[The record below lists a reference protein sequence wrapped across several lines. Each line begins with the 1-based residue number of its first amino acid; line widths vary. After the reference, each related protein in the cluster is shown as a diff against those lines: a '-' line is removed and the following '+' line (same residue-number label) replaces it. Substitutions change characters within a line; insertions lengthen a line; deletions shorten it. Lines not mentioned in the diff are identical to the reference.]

1 MNIWIYS
8 ISVAFLRLIDAI
20 IIKEK
25 SFPVVIKTDA
35 LKKFWLAKADILI
48 IIIFCFIPL
57 FLSFP
62 YRVNIFLS
70 WEGAYRL
77 YKGEIPYRDFGLPMG
92 FAFWVIPAIFFK
104 IFGPYFLSLIKAQVF
119 LNLVACLSFRGILQ
133 KIKIADALR
142 IGVILIFC
150 ISYVLINFWP
160 WYNNTDIIYEIV
172 ALNFL
177 FAFFERTRNTRY
189 IFLFLSC
196 FFLFISFFTKQ
207 DGGFLAFAIAIV
219 LVACNSFYVKKW
231 SDLLL
236 FILIYA
242 AIGFL
247 IILPFTRYSF
257 GYWFNHGQPP
267 HTARVSIPDLLD
279 EIFGGS
285 QLIKFYFLLIALIV
299 IYKIYKL
306 PGFFKN
312 RNEILFLLLTLG
324 ILTEAAIFKVTSYTP
339 PDNNIFFHAFAVA
352 YIFKGFSEITLI
364 DFNRW
369 RNQIALLIL
378 ILFWWSGSYWQYFSR
393 ITNRLFPQQTA
404 AVNNPNAENVINEH
418 TYMLNL
424 DTNHY
429 EDESTWRTIDS
440 LKSFRK
446 IYLPPSTIAGIE
458 RVMQMPEFK
467 NKNATVLNMTE
478 LTSLDYELGY
488 KLNKGEDYP
497 LWYHLGVCMFNKQ
510 CDNFC
515 NDIKN
520 KKYDVVLFEYIP
532 SLNNFYPFRVR
543 DSLQV
548 YYKKTDSFL
557 APRRPTN
564 GTIEVYVK

>member
-1 MNIWIYS
+1 M
-8 ISVAFLRLIDAI
+8 
-20 IIKEK
+20 
-25 SFPVVIKTDA
+25 VIKSDS
-35 LKKFWLAKADILI
+35 LKKFWLAKTDILI
-48 IIIFCFIPL
+48 IIVFCFIPL

-104 IFGPYFLSLIKAQVF
+104 IFGPYFFSLIKAQVF
-119 LNLVACLSFRGILQ
+119 LNLVVCFSFRGILQ

-150 ISYVLINFWP
+150 ISYILINFWP
-160 WYNNTDIIYEIV
+160 WYNNSDIIYEIV

-177 FAFFERTRNTRY
+177 FVFFERTKRTRY

-219 LVACNSFYVKKW
+219 LVACNSFYLKKW
-231 SDLLL
+231 GDLLL
-236 FILIYA
+236 FILMYV

-247 IILPFTRYSF
+247 IIVPFTKYSF

-267 HTARVSIPDLLD
+267 HTARVSVPDLLN

-285 QLIKFYFLLIALIV
+285 QWIKFYFLLIGFIV
-299 IYKIYKL
+299 IYKL
-306 PGFFKN
+306 PVFFKN

-324 ILTEAAIFKVTSYTP
+324 ILTEAAIFQVTSYTP

-352 YIFKGFSEITLI
+352 YIFKGFTDITLI

-424 DTNHY
+424 DTTHY
-429 EDESTWRTIDS
+429 EDESTWQTIDS
-440 LKSFRK
+440 LKSFHK
-446 IYLPPSTIAGIE
+446 IYLPPSTVAGIK
-458 RVMQMPEFK
+458 RVIQMPVFK
-467 NKNATVLNMTE
+467 NKNANVLNMTE

-510 CDNFC
+510 CDSFC
-515 NDIKN
+515 NEIKN
-520 KKYDVVLFEYIP
+520 KKYDVVLFEYVP
-532 SLNNFYPFRVR
+532 SLNNFFPFRVR

>member
-1 MNIWIYS
+1 MI
-8 ISVAFLRLIDAI
+8 
-20 IIKEK
+20 
-25 SFPVVIKTDA
+25 IKTDS
-35 LKKFWLAKADILI
+35 LKKFWLLKADILI
-48 IIIFCFIPL
+48 ILIFCFIPL

-77 YKGEIPYRDFGLPMG
+77 YAGEIPYRDFGLPMG
-92 FAFWVIPAIFFK
+92 FAFWVVPAIFFK

-119 LNLVACLSFRGILQ
+119 LNLVVCFSFRGILQ
-133 KIKIADALR
+133 KLKLADALR

-150 ISYVLINFWP
+150 ISYILINFWP
-160 WYNNTDIIYEIV
+160 WYNNSDIIYEIV

-177 FAFFERTRNTRY
+177 FSFFERTNRTRY
-189 IFLFLSC
+189 LFLFLSC

-219 LVACNSFYVKKW
+219 LVAYNSFYLKKW

-236 FILIYA
+236 FILMYV

-247 IILPFTRYSF
+247 IIMPFTKYSF

-279 EIFGGS
+279 EIFGGA
-285 QLIKFYFLLIALIV
+285 QWIKFYFLLIGLIV

-339 PDNNIFFHAFAVA
+339 PDNNIFFHAFAIA

-369 RNQIALLIL
+369 RNQIILLLL

-393 ITNRLFPQQTA
+393 ITNRLFPQQPV

-424 DTNHY
+424 DTTHY
-429 EDESTWRTIDS
+429 EDESTWQTIDS

-446 IYLPPSTIAGIE
+446 IYLPPSTVAGIK
-458 RVMQMPEFK
+458 RVMQMPVFK
-467 NKNATVLNMTE
+467 NKNANVLNMTE

-510 CDNFC
+510 CDSFC
-515 NDIKN
+515 NEIKN
-520 KKYDVVLFEYIP
+520 KKYDVVMFEYVP
-532 SLNNFYPFRVR
+532 SLNNFFPFRVR

-564 GTIEVYVK
+564 GTIEVYVKLERNNTF

>member
-1 MNIWIYS
+1 M
-8 ISVAFLRLIDAI
+8 
-20 IIKEK
+20 
-25 SFPVVIKTDA
+25 
-35 LKKFWLAKADILI
+35 
-48 IIIFCFIPL
+48 
-57 FLSFP
+57 
-62 YRVNIFLS
+62 
-70 WEGAYRL
+70 
-77 YKGEIPYRDFGLPMG
+77 
-92 FAFWVIPAIFFK
+92 
-104 IFGPYFLSLIKAQVF
+104 
-119 LNLVACLSFRGILQ
+119 Q
-133 KIKIADALR
+133 KLKIADALR
-142 IGVILIFC
+142 IGIILIFC
-150 ISYVLINFWP
+150 ISYILINFWP

-219 LVACNSFYVKKW
+219 LVAYNSFYLKKW
-231 SDLLL
+231 LDFFL
-236 FILIYA
+236 FILICA

-247 IILPFTRYSF
+247 IILPFTKYNF

-267 HTARVSIPDLLD
+267 HTARVSIPDLLN

-285 QLIKFYFLLIALIV
+285 QWIKFYFLLIGLIV
-299 IYKIYKL
+299 IYKIYKV

-339 PDNNIFFHAFAVA
+339 PDNNIFFHAFAIA
-352 YIFKGFSEITLI
+352 YILKGFSEITLI

-369 RNQIALLIL
+369 RNQIVLLIL

-424 DTNHY
+424 DTNYY

-458 RVMQMPEFK
+458 RVIQMPEFK
-467 NKNATVLNMTE
+467 NKNANVLNMTE

-510 CDNFC
+510 CDSFC

-520 KKYDVVLFEYIP
+520 KKYDVVLYEYIP

-564 GTIEVYVK
+564 GSIEVYVK

>member
-1 MNIWIYS
+1 M
-8 ISVAFLRLIDAI
+8 
-20 IIKEK
+20 
-25 SFPVVIKTDA
+25 VIKTDA

-92 FAFWVIPAIFFK
+92 FAFWVVPAIFFK

-285 QLIKFYFLLIALIV
+285 QWIKFYFLLIALIV

-467 NKNATVLNMTE
+467 NKNANVLNMTE

-488 KLNKGEDYP
+488 KLNKGEDFP

-520 KKYDVVLFEYIP
+520 KKYDVVLFEHVP